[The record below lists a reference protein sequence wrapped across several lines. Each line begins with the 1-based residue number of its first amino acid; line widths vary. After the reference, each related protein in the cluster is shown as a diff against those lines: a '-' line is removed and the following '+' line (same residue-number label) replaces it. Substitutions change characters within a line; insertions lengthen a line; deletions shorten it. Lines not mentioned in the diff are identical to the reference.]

1 MKHTCPPAAPSLA
14 AARPAIPVKSFGALP
29 DGRAARLYTLANLQ
43 GVKVSVTN
51 YGARIVS
58 WIVPDRDGNPGDIV
72 LGFDNVQDYINSKE
86 RYFGAAIGRY
96 ANRISRGRFTL
107 DGVEYRISPNEGPNA
122 LHGGPGGFHAILW
135 DTRQPDARTLECT
148 RLSPDGDQGFP
159 GNLQVRMR
167 YTLTDDNALVITY
180 EAVTDRP
187 TVVNLTNHS
196 FFNLRG
202 AGAGDIGG
210 HLLSIRAGHCTPTDD
225 MLIPTGEI
233 APVSG
238 ADRDFRLPA
247 PIGARRRRGL
257 NFVLDRAGAGTAGV
271 FPAARVVEPE
281 SGRVLEVLT
290 DQPGL
295 QLYCGDALDGSIKGK
310 DGKTYGRRSALCLET
325 QNFPDSPNHHNF
337 PSSILRPGETYRHTC
352 IYKTSVSVE

>member
-1 MKHTCPPAAPSLA
+1 MSTGLF
-14 AARPAIPVKSFGALP
+14 V
-29 DGRAARLYTLANLQ
+29 LANAG
-43 GVKVSVTN
+43 GVELCVTSH
-51 YGARIVS
+51 GARIVS
-58 WIVPDRDGNPGDIV
+58 WLAPDRRGIPGDIV
-72 LGFDNVQDYINSKE
+72 LGFDNVQAYINSAE
-86 RYFGAAIGRY
+86 PYFGAAIGRF
-96 ANRISRGRFTL
+96 ANRIARGRFTL
-107 DGVEYRISPNEGPNA
+107 GGVEYRLPVNNAPNT
-122 LHGGPGGFHAILW
+122 LHGGPKGFHTVVW
-135 DTRQPDARTLECT
+135 DTRQPDARTLELT
-148 RLSPDGDQGFP
+148 HFSPDGDQGFP
-159 GNLQVRMR
+159 GNLRVGMR

-180 EAVTDRP
+180 EAVTDKP

-210 HLLSIRAGHCTPTDD
+210 HLLSIRAGHCTPTDAT
-225 MLIPTGEI
+225 LIPTGEI

-257 NFVLDRAGAGTAGV
+257 NFVLDRAGAGTDGV

-310 DGKTYGRRSALCLET
+310 GGKPYGRRSAFCLET
-325 QNFPDSPNHHNF
+325 QNFPDAPNHHNF

-352 IYKTSVSVE
+352 IYKTSVSAE